1 MDQLYMLRAFVAA
14 TQHRSFSKAAESLG
28 VTTGSIS
35 KAIAKLET
43 NIQMRVLHRTTRSVM
58 LTEEAQPYYLSC
70 CRLLKELDEANRRI
84 TREREVDSGRLRL
97 VVHPM
102 LVSET
107 FSRLVS
113 GYLAIAPN
121 VNLMISVQEG
131 AINLYDGHFDMAI
144 LPPHL
149 VEQSAVIRRTLT
161 KSSRV
166 FVASPG
172 YLRQYGTP
180 PDASCLSRHF
190 LLLDPQSRKKG
201 TNYIDLL
208 EDGQRVSVLPMS
220 SMDGNEVLLRAAA
233 LTGTGIAALPEAMVR
248 EDILLRAPD
257 ANSAALFDIRNERR
271 SLPFL
276 FPSRAIACKVQN
288 VHRLL
293 CRILSFRCL
302 HSAVRNLLRRG
313 PSKKNSFAHGC
324 RLALNPEPPD
334 ATEPLRFDGIFA
346 FRKVRAWGTPGER
359 PLTQRVGCCAA
370 W

>member
-35 KAIAKLET
+35 KAIAKLEA

-58 LTEEAQPYYLSC
+58 LTEEAQPYYFSC
-70 CRLLKELDEANRRI
+70 CRLLEELDEANRRI

-180 PDASCLSRHF
+180 SDGSSLSRHF

-201 TNYIDLL
+201 TNFIDLL

-248 EDILLRAPD
+248 EDILMGHLTQILPHCSTSETSD
-257 ANSAALFDIRNERR
+257 EICLFYSHRELLPARFRTFIDFCAEFFR
-271 SLPFL
+271 SDVSTAQLETC
-276 FPSRAIACKVQN
+276 SVVGRQREI
-288 VHRLL
+288 RLL
-293 CRILSFRCL
+293 TAVDL
-302 HSAVRNLLRRG
+302 H
-313 PSKKNSFAHGC
+313 
-324 RLALNPEPPD
+324 
-334 ATEPLRFDGIFA
+334 
-346 FRKVRAWGTPGER
+346 
-359 PLTQRVGCCAA
+359 
-370 W
+370 